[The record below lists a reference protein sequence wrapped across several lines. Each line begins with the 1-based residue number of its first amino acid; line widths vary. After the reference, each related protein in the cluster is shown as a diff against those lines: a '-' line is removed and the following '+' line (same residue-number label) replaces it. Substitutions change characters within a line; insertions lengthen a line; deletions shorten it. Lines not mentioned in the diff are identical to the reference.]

1 MCKDVSTS
9 TEKTNIVLMLA
20 TSFFVI
26 IVVCELR
33 KKERKKACYKNYPK
47 QFKKSALRYII
58 VTKHEVGRRK
68 DFELCRFIAKETI
81 YSKLQMF
88 KALRRKKGWIFVCV
102 CVCVFLFNNS
112 LSRGGDQ
119 GVYRITLTA
128 LTLNNL

>member
-1 MCKDVSTS
+1 
-9 TEKTNIVLMLA
+9 MLA
-20 TSFFVI
+20 MFFFVI

-88 KALRRKKGWIFVCV
+88 KALRRKKGWICV
-102 CVCVFLFNNS
+102 CVCVFFYLTIRS
-112 LSRGGDQ
+112 L
-119 GVYRITLTA
+119 GVGTKGYIVLP
-128 LTLNNL
+128 

>member
-1 MCKDVSTS
+1 LCKDVSAS

-20 TSFFVI
+20 MFFFVI

-88 KALRRKKGWIFVCV
+88 KALRRKKGWICV
-102 CVCVFLFNNS
+102 CVCVFFYLTIRS
-112 LSRGGDQ
+112 L
-119 GVYRITLTA
+119 GVGTKGYIVLP
-128 LTLNNL
+128 